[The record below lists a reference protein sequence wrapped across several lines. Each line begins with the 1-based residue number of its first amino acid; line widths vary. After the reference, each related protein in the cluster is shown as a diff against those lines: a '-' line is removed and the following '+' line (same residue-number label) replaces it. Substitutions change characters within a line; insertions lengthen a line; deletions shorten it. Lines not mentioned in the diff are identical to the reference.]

1 MKPFRHAR
9 SSVKE
14 WGGRVEDYIALH
26 EKMDCSKIA
35 HATMKHRAIF
45 HSAFGI
51 YLLADIFGNTILN
64 ADKVEVSVRDVAERH
79 VLEDLG
85 TIPSLDK
92 WLEAMELQQWMGG
105 PVRGIKHVSLI
116 D

>member
-1 MKPFRHAR
+1 LKPFRHSR

-14 WGGRVEDYIALH
+14 WGGRIEDYLPLH
-26 EKMDCSKIA
+26 EKMDCSKIV
-35 HATMKHRAIF
+35 HATMKHRVIF

-51 YLLADIFGNTILN
+51 YLLADIFGNTIVN
-64 ADKVEVSVRDVAERH
+64 ADNIEVSVRDIAERH

-92 WLEAMELQQWMGG
+92 WLSEMTIKEWMGG
-105 PVRGIKHVSLI
+105 PIRKIRNVSLI

>member
-9 SSVKE
+9 SSVRE
-14 WGGRVEDYIALH
+14 WGGKVEDYLAIH
-26 EKMDCSKIA
+26 EKMDCSKMA
-35 HATMKHRAIF
+35 HASMKHRAVF

-51 YLLADIFGNTILN
+51 YLMADIYGNTILN
-64 ADKVEVSVRDVAERH
+64 SDKVEVSVRDICERH

-92 WLEAMELQQWMGG
+92 WLNAMQLQEWMGG
-105 PVRGIKHVSLI
+105 PVRRVRDVNLV

>member
-1 MKPFRHAR
+1 MKPFRHSR

-14 WGGRVEDYIALH
+14 WGGKIEDYIHLH
-26 EKMDCSKIA
+26 EKMDSSKVA

-45 HSAFGI
+45 HSSFGI
-51 YLLADIFGNTILN
+51 YLLADIFGNTIVN
-64 ADKVEVSVRDVAERH
+64 SDNIEVSVRDIAERH

-92 WLEAMELQQWMGG
+92 WLNDMTIQEWMGG
-105 PVRGIKHVSLI
+105 PIKSLRHVSLI

>member
-1 MKPFRHAR
+1 MKPFRHSR

-14 WGGRVEDYIALH
+14 WGGSIEDYLPLH

-51 YLLADIFGNTILN
+51 YLLADIFGNTIIN
-64 ADKVEVSVRDVAERH
+64 SDKVEVSVRDIAERH

-92 WLEAMELQQWMGG
+92 WLNAMELQQWMGG
-105 PVRGIKHVSLI
+105 PIRKIRHIALI

>member
-1 MKPFRHAR
+1 MKPFRHSR

-14 WGGRVEDYIALH
+14 WGGRVEDYISLH
-26 EKMDCSKIA
+26 EKLDCSKIA

-51 YLLADIFGNTILN
+51 YLLADIFGNTIIN
-64 ADKVEVSVRDVAERH
+64 SDKVEVSVRDIAERH

-92 WLEAMELQQWMGG
+92 WLSEMNIKEWMGG
-105 PVRGIKHVSLI
+105 PVRRTKHIALI